1 MNPKT
6 LSFED
11 ALSRLLA
18 AAVPV
23 AGIEKLPT
31 LEAGGRVLATT
42 QRSLIDVPPH
52 DNSAMDGYAVR
63 VADVTAQG
71 CALPVTQRIAAGS
84 VGTSLVAG
92 TAARIFTGAP
102 VPAGADAVVIQESC
116 ATEGDRVVINEIPD
130 AGDNIRRRGEDV
142 AVGSEILPAGI
153 RLTPQALGLAASVG
167 IAELEVFRRLRVA
180 IFSTGDELIM
190 PGDPQR
196 PGAIYNSN
204 RFMLRGLIQGL
215 GCELLDLGIVSD
227 ELAQTR
233 ETLRRAAAGADL
245 IVTTGGV
252 SVGEEDHV
260 KAAVQ
265 AEGELNLWKI
275 AIKPGRPLAF
285 GHITNSSGGTTPF
298 IGLPGNPVASFI
310 TFLVLARPFLLK
322 RQGVLAQNARG
333 IMLAADFEWKP
344 ADARREFV
352 RARIGDD
359 SRVQLYPHQGSGVLT
374 STIWADGLVDL
385 APDKTVAR
393 GDDVRYLPFSE
404 LLN

>member
-1 MNPKT
+1 MNQKA
-6 LSFED
+6 LSFEE
-11 ALSRLLA
+11 ALSQLLA

-116 ATEGDRVVINEIPD
+116 ASEGDRVVINEIPR
-130 AGDNIRRRGEDV
+130 AGDNIRRRGEDA

-167 IAELEVFRRLRVA
+167 IATLPVFRKLRVA

-190 PGDPQR
+190 PGDPLR

-204 RFMLRGLIQGL
+204 RFVLRGLIQGL
-215 GCELLDLGIVSD
+215 GCELLDLGIVPD

-285 GHITNSSGGTTPF
+285 GHIANSSGTTPF

-310 TFLVLARPFLLK
+310 TFLMLVRPFLLK
-322 RQGVLAQNARG
+322 RQGVVAQNPRG
-333 IMLAADFEWKP
+333 ITLAADFEWKR

-359 SRVQLYPHQGSGVLT
+359 GRVQLYPHQGSGVLT

-385 APDKTVAR
+385 APDKAVAR

>member
-1 MNPKT
+1 MNQKA
-6 LSFED
+6 LSFEE
-11 ALSRLLA
+11 ALSQLLA

-23 AGIEKLPT
+23 AESEKLPT
-31 LEAGGRVLATT
+31 LEAGGRVLVTA
-42 QRSLIDVPPH
+42 QRSLIDVPSH

-71 CALPVTQRIAAGS
+71 CALPVSQRIAAGS
-84 VGTSLVAG
+84 VGTSLAAG

-102 VPAGADAVVIQESC
+102 VPVGADAVVIQERC
-116 ATEGDRVVINEIPD
+116 VTEGDRVVINEIPRG
-130 AGDNIRRRGEDV
+130 GDNIRRRGEDV

-153 RLTPQALGLAASVG
+153 RMTPQALGLAASVG
-167 IAELEVFRRLRVA
+167 IATLPVFRKLRVA

-190 PGDPQR
+190 PGEPLR

-204 RFMLRGLIQGL
+204 RFVLRGLIQGL
-215 GCELLDLGIVSD
+215 GCELLDLGIVPD

-233 ETLRRAAAGADL
+233 ETLRRAAAGADV

-285 GHITNSSGGTTPF
+285 GHIANSGGTTPF
-298 IGLPGNPVASFI
+298 IGLPGNPVASFV
-310 TFLVLARPFLLK
+310 TFLMLVRPFLLK
-322 RQGVLAQNARG
+322 RQGVVEQNPRG
-333 IMLAADFEWKP
+333 ITLAADFEWKS
-344 ADARREFV
+344 DDTRHEFL

-359 SRVQLYPHQGSGVLT
+359 GRVQHYPHQGSGVLT

-385 APDKTVAR
+385 APGKAVAR
-393 GDDVRYLPFSE
+393 GDNVRYFPFSE